1 MKATNPARY
10 TFHTK
15 PKNKYGNNRVFRN
28 GQWFDSEH
36 EADRF
41 FDLSMMQ
48 RAGLISELQTQVPFE
63 LIPTQ
68 REPDTVGKRGGIKQ
82 GKCIEK
88 SCVYYADFVYL
99 DKDGQKIV
107 EDAKSPATRTEAY
120 KIKKKLMLYRHGI
133 RIVEV

>member
-1 MKATNPARY
+1 MASQARY
-10 TFHTK
+10 TLHTK
-15 PKNKYGNNRVFRN
+15 SNSKYSNKRVFRN
-28 GQWFDSEH
+28 GQWFDSIH

-41 FDLSMMQ
+41 FQLSMLQ
-48 RAGLISELQTQVPFE
+48 RAGQISELQTQVPFE

-68 REPDTVGKRGGIKQ
+68 REPDTIGKRGGIKK

-88 SCVYYADFVYL
+88 SCVYYADFVYIN
-99 DKDGQKIV
+99 KYGQKIV